1 MGNAVATVVLLII
14 FIVYAVFF
22 AVWNPDVVSVTGF
35 SWAGTNYGL
44 AVPIFILPLA
54 GLLIGAIVMAIAMIN
69 PWSSTKRSLGATK
82 QQLDVERSRSKQRG
96 QKIQALQKRIN
107 ELETRVQKAEPAAS
121 DEAPSEPDE
130 EA

>member
-1 MGNAVATVVLLII
+1 MGNAIATVVLLII
-14 FIVYAVFF
+14 FIIYAVFF

-44 AVPIFILPLA
+44 PVPIFILPLA
-54 GLLIGAIVMAIAMIN
+54 GLLLGAIVMAIAMIS
-69 PWSSTKRSLGATK
+69 PWSSMKRSHGATK
-82 QQLDVERSRSKQRG
+82 QQLDTERSRSKRRG

-107 ELETRVQKAEPAAS
+107 ELETRAQEAEPAAS
-121 DEAPSEPDE
+121 SEASSEPDE